1 MTLLYTDPCFL
12 KHETGNHPERADR
25 IRLIEPK
32 LQAEGLW
39 DRCTRPKPVAISP
52 ERLARV
58 HSPQYITE
66 IWGACKAGGG
76 YLEPDTVLSPASY
89 DVALMAA
96 GSCCDAVD
104 RILHGEDDT
113 AMCIVR
119 PPGHHAM
126 MNRAMGFCLFNNIA
140 IAAMV
145 ATAEFGLERALI
157 VDFDIHHGNGTQA
170 TFWDDPKTAFFSIHR
185 WPYYPGTGKE
195 EETGGGHGVGT
206 TMNIPV
212 PYGIARR
219 DYLELF
225 AGRLEQFADR
235 IRPQLVL
242 VSAGFD
248 SHRADPVGD
257 LGLETEDFESIA
269 HTLLNVAAAHSGGKM
284 ITVLEG
290 GYDPEVTAEATA
302 LYTRCLLN
310 GSARSSM
317 PQHG

>member
-25 IRLIEPK
+25 IRLIEPQ
-32 LQAEGLW
+32 LQTEGLL
-39 DRCTRPKPVAISP
+39 DRCTRRSPVAVLP

-58 HSPQYITE
+58 HSPDYITE

-76 YLEPDTVLSPASY
+76 HVEPDTVLSPASY

-96 GSCCDAVD
+96 GSCADAAERV
-104 RILHGEDDT
+104 LLGEDRT
-113 AMCIVR
+113 AMCVVR

-126 MNRAMGFCLFNNIA
+126 MSRAMGFCLFNNIA
-140 IAAMV
+140 VAATV
-145 ATAEFGLERALI
+145 ATAEFDLERVLI

-170 TFWDDPKTAFFSIHR
+170 TFWDDPKVAFFSIHR
-185 WPYYPGTGKE
+185 CPYYPGTGGE
-195 EETGGGHGVGT
+195 EETGGGRGAGT
-206 TMNIPV
+206 TMNVPV
-212 PYGIARR
+212 RYGIPRHK
-219 DYLELF
+219 YLKLF
-225 AGRLEQFADR
+225 SDRLGQFADR

-269 HTLLNVAAAHSGGKM
+269 RTILDLAATHAGGKVV
-284 ITVLEG
+284 TVLEG
-290 GYDPEVTAEATA
+290 GYNPQVTAEATA
-302 LYTRCLLN
+302 LYVRCLL
-310 GSARSSM
+310 GSAAAES
-317 PQHG
+317 